1 MASAPV
7 LRPRRLAAE
16 FLGSAFLAAVVIG
29 PGIAAQRLSSGGT
42 GLELP
47 GNSAADGHEA
57 YCPGSRR
64 IHMRFTGDRSTGQLL
79 GVQLAGHPYAEIA
92 KRIDVAA
99 TAIFRRMTAGAVSD
113 LDLSCTAP
121 AQFVGRGPDRRPSK
135 PGSGT
140 PGSPKPVP
148 AAKENQCQPTTV
160 IRGAITGCP

>member
-7 LRPRRLAAE
+7 LQPRRLAAE

-42 GLELP
+42 GLELLE
-47 GNSAADGHEA
+47 NSAADGHEA

-79 GVQLAGHPYAEIA
+79 GVQLAGHPYAKIA

-113 LDLSCTAP
+113 LDLSCTAAARYRP
-121 AQFVGRGPDRRPSK
+121 LPDRRQGQRPRDERPPDHPRPLAWRVELHAPSRTRH
-135 PGSGT
+135 SR
-140 PGSPKPVP
+140 
-148 AAKENQCQPTTV
+148 AALT
-160 IRGAITGCP
+160 